1 MMDTNEL
8 IAALSTDSIRPPAP
22 GRALTL
28 ALIPGVVIAI
38 CLFLGVL
45 GLRPH
50 FLSLLG
56 EPRFLFKLLLL
67 DLLAALS
74 GFLVLRLFR
83 PGAVPRAAVLALAV
97 PPVLL
102 ALAIGAE
109 LVAVPAAQW
118 GVRLIGSNSMVCL
131 RSIPF
136 LGLAPLI
143 ATLLAL
149 RNGAPERP
157 ALAGAAAGLFAG
169 AIGAAIYATHCPDD
183 SPLFVAVWYPIAI
196 AFMTA
201 LGAALGARMLRW

>member
-8 IAALSTDSIRPPAP
+8 IAALSIDSVRPPAP

-38 CLFLGVL
+38 CLFLAVL

-50 FLSLLG
+50 FLALLG

-74 GFLVLRLFR
+74 GYLVLRLFR
-83 PGAVPRAAVLALAV
+83 PGAAIRGALVLLAV

-102 ALAIGAE
+102 AIGVAAE
-109 LVAVPAAQW
+109 LILVPSAQW
-118 GVRLIGSNSMVCL
+118 GVRLVGTNSLVCL
-131 RSIPF
+131 RCIPF
-136 LGLAPLI
+136 FGLAPLI
-143 ATLLAL
+143 AIFLAL
-149 RNGAPERP
+149 RTGAPERP

-169 AIGAAIYATHCPDD
+169 AIGAALYAMHCPDD

-201 LGAALGARMLRW
+201 LGAMLGARLLRW

>member
-1 MMDTNEL
+1 MNTNEL
-8 IAALSTDSIRPPAP
+8 IAALSNDSIRPPAP
-22 GRALTL
+22 GRALAL
-28 ALIPGVVIAI
+28 ALIPGVAIAA
-38 CLFLGVL
+38 CLFLATL
-45 GLRPH
+45 GARPQ

-56 EPRFLFKLLLL
+56 EPRFLFKLMLL

-74 GFLVLRLFR
+74 GYLVLRLFR
-83 PGAVPRAAVLALAV
+83 PGPPPRAAVLALAI

-102 ALAIGAE
+102 AAAICAE
-109 LVAVPAAQW
+109 LVAVPEALW
-118 GVRLIGSNSMVCL
+118 GARMIGHNSMVCM

-149 RNGAPERP
+149 RYGAPERP

-169 AIGAAIYATHCPDD
+169 AIGAALYAMHCPDD

-196 AFMTA
+196 SFMTA
-201 LGAALGARMLRW
+201 VGAALGARLLRW

>member
-8 IAALSTDSIRPPAP
+8 IAALSIDSIRPPAP
-22 GRALTL
+22 GRALTR
-28 ALIPGVVIAI
+28 ALIPAVAIAV
-38 CLFLGVL
+38 CLFLATL

-67 DLLAALS
+67 DLLAALA
-74 GFLVLRLFR
+74 GALVLRLFR
-83 PGAVPRAAVLALAV
+83 PGAVPRAAVLALAI
-97 PPVLL
+97 PPILL

-109 LVAVPAAQW
+109 LVAVPATQW
-118 GVRLIGSNSMVCL
+118 GARLVGSNSMVCL

-136 LGLAPLI
+136 LGFAPLI

-149 RNGAPERP
+149 RYGAPERP

-201 LGAALGARMLRW
+201 VGAMLGARLLRW